1 MIKASLLR
9 ALQDL
14 AGQTSTKLGL
24 CCHREIGN
32 RPRAVRHGGGA

>member
-1 MIKASLLR
+1 MTKASLLR
-9 ALQDL
+9 VLQDL

-32 RPRAVRHGGGA
+32 MPRSVRQGGRR